1 MELMIALIIAL
12 VLGICAIWLL
22 ILGSRNEYDDKQSDE
37 EQMKYIDEWNEIH
50 SKR

>member
-1 MELMIALIIAL
+1 MELIIVLIIAI
-12 VLGICAIWLL
+12 VLGICAMWLL

-37 EQMKYIDEWNEIH
+37 EQMKYIDEWYKIH